1 MNGTSMRDL
10 MELGGWSE
18 YRMVLRYSHLDST
31 HLARVVDTFRRQ
43 LCNKIPIGMIDRC
56 NPNGVRLFRINAV
69 TKQLKRVSAK
79 YDVAAAYPRCR

>member
-31 HLARVVDTFRRQ
+31 HLARVVD
-43 LCNKIPIGMIDRC
+43 NIPAPAMQQDPDRHDR
-56 NPNGVRLFRINAV
+56 PL
-69 TKQLKRVSAK
+69 
-79 YDVAAAYPRCR
+79 